1 MTKVKD
7 KELTKVEVSDNGEAK
22 EPTLK
27 EELQSIV
34 NQANEAIAERNK
46 QDDLYK
52 RCLGAIEVLEQLQK
66 EEPTNEEEDE

>member
-52 RCLGAIEVLEQLQK
+52 RCLGAI
-66 EEPTNEEEDE
+66 

>member
-1 MTKVKD
+1 MKKVKD
-7 KELTKVEVSDNGEAK
+7 KELKKVEVSDNGEAK

-52 RCLGAIEVLEQLQK
+52 RCLGAIEVLEKLVK
-66 EEPTNEEEDE
+66 REEDTSSN

>member
-52 RCLGAIEVLEQLQK
+52 RCLGAIEVLEKLVK
-66 EEPTNEEEDE
+66 REEDTSSN

>member
-1 MTKVKD
+1 MATKT
-7 KELTKVEVSDNGEAK
+7 KELTKTEVSDNGETK

-34 NQANEAIAERNK
+34 NQANEALAERNK

-52 RCLGAIEVLEQLQK
+52 RCLGAIEVLEKLVK
-66 EEPTNEEEDE
+66 REEDNSSS

>member
-34 NQANEAIAERNK
+34 NQANEALAERNR

-52 RCLGAIEVLEQLQK
+52 RCLGAIEVLEK
-66 EEPTNEEEDE
+66 MIKREEDTSSN

>member
-1 MTKVKD
+1 MTKVKEI
-7 KELTKVEVSDNGEAK
+7 ELTKVEVSDNGEAK

-52 RCLGAIEVLEQLQK
+52 RCLGAIEVLEKLVK
-66 EEPTNEEEDE
+66 REEDTSSN

>member
-7 KELTKVEVSDNGEAK
+7 KELTKVEVSDNGETK

-52 RCLGAIEVLEQLQK
+52 RCLGAIEVLEKLVK
-66 EEPTNEEEDE
+66 REEDTSSN

>member
-7 KELTKVEVSDNGEAK
+7 KVLTKVEVSDNGEAK

-34 NQANEAIAERNK
+34 NQANEALTERNR

-52 RCLGAIEVLEQLQK
+52 RCLGAIEVLEKLVK
-66 EEPTNEEEDE
+66 REEDTSSN

>member
-7 KELTKVEVSDNGEAK
+7 KELTKVEVSDNGETK

-34 NQANEAIAERNK
+34 NQANEALTERNK

-52 RCLGAIEVLEQLQK
+52 RCLGAIEVLEKLVK
-66 EEPTNEEEDE
+66 REEDTSSN

>member
-34 NQANEAIAERNK
+34 NQAYEALTERNR

-52 RCLGAIEVLEQLQK
+52 RCLGAIEVLEKLVK
-66 EEPTNEEEDE
+66 REEDTSSN